1 MMARIEKVSELTP
14 SVVEGILRHSLSDV
28 SLRVLDVSDPEGLG
42 GLNDGYASELK
53 KIVVNV
59 EYGGKQQKIHLV
71 MKSSLQSAE
80 SYLSVISGMFVFYR
94 ETFWYNTAFPEL
106 MKLVSASQQSA
117 LLEMMP
123 VVHHASC
130 NYQVKHRNST
140 PAKLTMSLFGQKD
153 KLQEHLSGS
162 YVMSNFH
169 SIMFFYSE
177 HCSHYTQEEQLDGCL
192 LSRALLCCCCVLAAK
207 PKEKGLILIEN
218 LKVSYHLHP
227 PHIILNL
234 KEGEGDKY
242 IDLKAIERSA
252 GGGVKT
258 AHMRMILEALAQVGC
273 LTVVVFKTFI
283 ISFMGLGWSGFE
295 EWEEWGTN
303 QGRR

>member
-1 MMARIEKVSELTP
+1 M
-14 SVVEGILRHSLSDV
+14 
-28 SLRVLDVSDPEGLG
+28 
-42 GLNDGYASELK
+42 
-53 KIVVNV
+53 
-59 EYGGKQQKIHLV
+59 
-71 MKSSLQSAE
+71 
-80 SYLSVISGMFVFYR
+80 
-94 ETFWYNTAFPEL
+94 
-106 MKLVSASQQSA
+106 
-117 LLEMMP
+117 
-123 VVHHASC
+123 
-130 NYQVKHRNST
+130 
-140 PAKLTMSLFGQKD
+140 
-153 KLQEHLSGS
+153 
-162 YVMSNFH
+162 
-169 SIMFFYSE
+169 
-177 HCSHYTQEEQLDGCL
+177 
-192 LSRALLCCCCVLAAK
+192 LAAK

-258 AHMRMILEALAQVGC
+258 AHMRMILEALAQVGF